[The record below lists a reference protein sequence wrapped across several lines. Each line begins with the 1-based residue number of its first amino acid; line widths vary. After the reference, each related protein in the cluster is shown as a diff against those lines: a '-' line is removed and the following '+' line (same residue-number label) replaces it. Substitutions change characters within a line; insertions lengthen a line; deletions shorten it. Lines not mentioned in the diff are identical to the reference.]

1 MKVTSALAT
10 CLRQATRDA
19 HRRLDSHSVLR
30 PLISPGL
37 SHEEYKRA
45 LLALYPAQCR
55 LEKSI
60 VRGLDTLHQDYP
72 MRYRAPSLADD
83 LASMAQ
89 PLPALDETVTLE
101 VCRPGQLIG
110 LLYVLEGARLGSR
123 IIAHNVHRTLGRQV
137 PSRYFTVAQDDG
149 SWSTFWQFSER
160 YCPES
165 EQMAAAVAAD
175 SAFRLFLSGLDAS
188 QVTDTVIVA
197 SSPETVT
204 VT

>member
-10 CLRQATRDA
+10 CLRQATHDA

-45 LLALYPAQCR
+45 LLALYPAQYR

-60 VRGLDTLHQDYP
+60 ARGLDTLHQDYP
-72 MRYRAPSLADD
+72 IRPRAPALAND

-89 PLPALDETVTLE
+89 PLPALDEMLTLE
-101 VCRPGQLIG
+101 VCRSGQLIG

-137 PSRYFTVAQDDG
+137 PSTYFTVAQDEG
-149 SWSTFWQFSER
+149 SWSAFWQFAER
-160 YCPES
+160 HCPET
-165 EQMAAAVAAD
+165 EQVAAVVAAEC
-175 SAFRLFLSGLDAS
+175 AFRLFLSCLDAS
-188 QVTDTVIVA
+188 LATDTVIVA
-197 SSPETVT
+197 
-204 VT
+204 